1 MVKYERFT
9 LDNGLRVLVQEDHTT
24 PLAAVNILY
33 DVGARDE
40 VPEKTGFA
48 HLFEHLMFEG
58 SANIENFDEPL
69 QRAGGESNAFTN
81 NDITNYYDVLPA
93 ANLET
98 AFWLES
104 DRMLSLDINE
114 ESLELQRKVVM
125 EEFKENYLNQP
136 YGDVWHLIS
145 DLAYKVHPYQ
155 WPTIGKNLAHIEGF
169 KLSDVTEFY
178 KRFYVPNN
186 AIMVVG
192 GNVTV
197 DQVKTLSE
205 KWFGDVPAGKPIER
219 NIPKEPEQTSRRE
232 LEIVADVPGNALY
245 KLYHMG
251 ERNSLNYYVMDLVSD
266 VLAHGNASL
275 LYRRMVKELNLF
287 TEIEAYITGT
297 TDAGLLILEGKTV
310 PGIDMKKAEK
320 VLDEEL
326 AKFAETRLSEREL
339 LKVKNKQESV
349 TVFSEVNLLHRAMN
363 LAYYELIGDANL
375 INNEMDK
382 YLAITAAD
390 VLQHSQQVLRPENC
404 STIFYYA
411 DKK

>member
-1 MVKYERFT
+1 MH
-9 LDNGLRVLVQEDHTT
+9 EDATT

-33 DVGARDE
+33 DVGSRDE

-93 ANLET
+93 TNIET

-114 ESLELQRKVVM
+114 ESLELQRKVVC

-155 WPTIGKNLAHIEGF
+155 WPTIGRSLAHIEGF
-169 KLSDVTEFY
+169 ELNDVKHFF
-178 KRFYVPNN
+178 KKFYVPNN

-192 GNVTV
+192 GNIKV
-197 DQVKTLSE
+197 DQIKELSQ
-205 KWFGDVPAGKPIER
+205 KWFGD
-219 NIPKEPEQTSRRE
+219 IPTGAPLTRKLTAEPLQTSKRE
-232 LEIVADVPGNALY
+232 IEIFADVPGDALY

-251 ERNSLNYYVMDLVSD
+251 DRNSANFYVMDLVSD
-266 VLAHGNASL
+266 ILAHGNASL
-275 LYRRMVKELNLF
+275 LYRRLVKELNLF
-287 TEIEAYITGT
+287 TEIEAYVTGT
-297 TDAGLLILEGKTV
+297 MDAGLMILEGKLV
-310 PGIDMKKAEK
+310 PGADIKKAEQA
-320 VLDEEL
+320 LDEEIK
-326 AKFAETRLSEREL
+326 KFCDGLINEREL

-363 LAYYELIGDANL
+363 LAYYELLGDAAL
-375 INNEMDK
+375 INTEMEK
-382 YLAITAAD
+382 YLAVTTYD
-390 VLQHSQQVLRPENC
+390 VLEHSQNVFKQEN
-404 STIFYYA
+404 SSAIYYYA
-411 DKK
+411 NKK

>member
-1 MVKYERFT
+1 MVQYERFT
-9 LDNGLRVLVQEDHTT
+9 LDNGLRVLVQEDQTT

-33 DVGARDE
+33 DVGSRDE
-40 VPEKTGFA
+40 TADKTGFA

-114 ESLELQRKVVM
+114 ESLELQRKVVI

-169 KLSDVTEFY
+169 KLNDVTQFF
-178 KRFYVPNN
+178 KKFYVPNN
-186 AIMVVG
+186 AILVVG
-192 GNVTV
+192 GSVTV
-197 DQVKTLSE
+197 DQVKGLSE
-205 KWFGDVPAGKPIER
+205 KWFGGIPAGKPIDR
-219 NIPKEPEQTSRRE
+219 SIPFEPTQTSKRE
-232 LEIVADVPGNALY
+232 IEIVADVPGDALY

-251 ERNSLNYYVMDLVSD
+251 DRNSTNFYVMDLVSD

-275 LYRRMVKELNLF
+275 LYRRLVKELNLF
-287 TEIEAYITGT
+287 TEIEAYVTGT
-297 TDAGLLILEGKTV
+297 ADAGLLILEGKTV
-310 PGIDMKKAEK
+310 PGVDMKKAEK
-320 VLDEEL
+320 ALDDEL
-326 AKFAETRLSEREL
+326 ASFSETRISEREL

-349 TVFSEVNLLHRAMN
+349 TVFSEVNILHRAMN
-363 LAYYELIGDANL
+363 LAYYELLGDAGL
-375 INNEMDK
+375 INTEMDK
-382 YLAITAAD
+382 YLAVTAAN
-390 VLQHSQQVLRPENC
+390 VLEHSQQVFKPENC
-404 STIFYYA
+404 STIYYYA
-411 DKK
+411 NKK

>member
-1 MVKYERFT
+1 MIKYERFT
-9 LDNGLRVLVQEDHTT
+9 LDNGLRVLVHEDQTT

-40 VPEKTGFA
+40 NAEKTGFA

-114 ESLELQRKVVM
+114 ESLELQRKVVI

-136 YGDVWHLIS
+136 FGDVWHLMS
-145 DLAYKVHPYQ
+145 ELAYKVHPYQ

-169 KLSDVTEFY
+169 ELNDVKQFFKKY
-178 KRFYVPNN
+178 YVPSN

-192 GNVTV
+192 GSVTT
-197 DQVKTLSE
+197 DQVKGLAE
-205 KWFGDVPAGKPIER
+205 KWFGD
-219 NIPKEPEQTSRRE
+219 IPKGAPIDRNLPNEPIQTEKRV
-232 LEIVADVPGNALY
+232 LEVHSDVPGDALY
-245 KLYHMG
+245 KMYHMG
-251 ERNSLNYYVMDLVSD
+251 SRNSANFYVMDLISD
-266 VLAHGNASL
+266 ILASGNASI
-275 LYRRMVKELNLF
+275 LYRRLVKELRLF
-287 TEIEAYITGT
+287 TEVEAYVSGT
-297 TDAGLLILEGKTV
+297 MDEGLLILEGKLV
-310 PGIDMKKAEK
+310 PGTDMKKAEK
-320 VLDEEL
+320 ALDEEL
-326 AKFAETRLSEREL
+326 DKFAQHRVDEREL

-363 LAYYELIGDANL
+363 LAYYELLGDASL
-375 INNEMDK
+375 INTEMDK
-382 YLAITAAD
+382 YLAITAAQ
-390 VLQHSQQVLRPENC
+390 VLEHSQNVFKQEN
-404 STIFYYA
+404 SSVIYYYA
-411 DKK
+411 NKK